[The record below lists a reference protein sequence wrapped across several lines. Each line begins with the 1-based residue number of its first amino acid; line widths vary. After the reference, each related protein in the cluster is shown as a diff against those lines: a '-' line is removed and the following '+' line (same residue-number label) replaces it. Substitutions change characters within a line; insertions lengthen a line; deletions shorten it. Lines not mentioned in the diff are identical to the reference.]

1 MFKKKQDSDK
11 ILQETI
17 YGTSGIPKPEVGAV
31 SVGASK
37 RRRNEQNFFQKLVSP
52 RKRVREVSKPKRP
65 GFFEELFSGARFK
78 RRKGKG
84 IDGF

>member
-1 MFKKKQDSDK
+1 MFKRKIDHDR

-17 YGTSGIPKPEVGAV
+17 YGTGGIPKPEVGAV

-37 RRRNEQNFFQKLVSP
+37 RRRNEQNFFQKLFSP
-52 RKRVREVSKPKRP
+52 RKVVRTPGKPKRP
-65 GFFEELFSGARFK
+65 GFFENLFSGSGFK
-78 RRKGKG
+78 RKKG